1 MRMINAKLYGLLV
14 ALMLLPASASAQSIF
29 RRAEAIVLEAGST
42 IPLIIAILAGI
53 VGGVFLVWA
62 IILMPKLG
70 DQRES
75 NKGGVAVLIM
85 LLILGGGGG
94 LAFGFMTGLAAY
106 TVSDRAPSNVEGLR
120 RFDG

>member
-1 MRMINAKLYGLLV
+1 MKMMKAKVSGLLV

-29 RRAEAIVLEAGST
+29 RRAEAIMIEAGST
-42 IPLIIAILAGI
+42 IPLIIAIAAGI
-53 VGGVFLVWA
+53 VGGVFVLWA
-62 IILMPKLG
+62 FLLMPKLG

-75 NKGGVAVLIM
+75 NKGGIAVLIF
-85 LLILGGGGG
+85 LLIIGGGGG
-94 LAFGFMTGLAAY
+94 LAFGFVTGLAAY